1 MSSAPSP
8 LSHDCQPGSR
18 VSPPGEVRETTS
30 TVTDTTTASADT
42 AIAQAHV
49 THAYSRLDAM
59 RALAAQR
66 FADATSGE
74 KGGTHQARSERDA
87 TADHYAQRIK
97 ELDLIEDGLTFG
109 RLDRMAGRART
120 DNLPDTIWIG
130 RIGLLDDDHSVLQV
144 DWRAPAASAFYQATH
159 AQNLDAESRTH
170 ITTRH
175 RQVTD
180 LVTDILDLELL
191 EKSTT
196 DGAATAGSD
205 AALMAALTAN
215 RTGRMNDIIATIQAE
230 QDAIIRSDIRGTLVV
245 AGGPGTG
252 KTAVALHRAAYLLYT
267 FRERLE
273 NAGVLVVGPNPTW
286 TRYID
291 HVLPS
296 LGETSVV
303 STTIATLLPGIIT
316 TQDDEPVVAE
326 IKGDERMAAV
336 IANAVALLPRLQ
348 RAPIRIQL
356 LDLRLDLRAHDLRK
370 AVTFARGQFDTY
382 NEQRVPFLK
391 NLLDIAITRV
401 ANARKL
407 DAGNAE
413 LREEIGD
420 ELREDINVR
429 REFNLIWMPVDELT
443 ALRRLFTDA
452 DLLSRAADGILTSAE
467 QQLLLRSADS
477 QLTTSDVPLLDEF
490 AELLGP
496 VTNES
501 AAHALAQAQQ
511 QATLAA
517 LLAQAER
524 DGAGF
529 DSGGLD
535 AYHGMVDST
544 LMLERY
550 SAGQVAG
557 TLSERAAADREW
569 TYGHIVVDEAQEL
582 SPMAWRAIVRRVP
595 SKSMTVVGDLA
606 QASTAAAADS
616 WAAALDAVT
625 GGNWRLETLTV
636 NYRTPGRL
644 LTPAHQLLIDRGLGG
659 TEPVSAREGDR
670 DPMYHGA
677 NGDEISRTVTQ
688 ILQAES
694 DLLGTWAVIATPEAI
709 PSIRRQ
715 LAADSLIDPAATQ
728 LDARISLLTAHE
740 SKGLEFDHVIVVD
753 PAAIRRSSMAGAADL
768 YVALTRPTQSL
779 HIVDVAGT

>member
-1 MSSAPSP
+1 M
-8 LSHDCQPGSR
+8 
-18 VSPPGEVRETTS
+18 
-30 TVTDTTTASADT
+30 TDTTIDVPGDDLSVART
-42 AIAQAHV
+42 HV
-49 THAYSRLDAM
+49 SHAYSRLDAM
-59 RALAAQR
+59 RALAAER
-66 FADATSGE
+66 FTNATTGT

-87 TADHYAQRIK
+87 TADHYAHRIQ
-97 ELDLIEDGLTFG
+97 ELDMIEDGLTFG
-109 RLDRMAGRART
+109 RLDRMTGRTRA

-144 DWRAPAASAFYQATH
+144 DWRAPAAAAFYQATH
-159 AQNLDAESRTH
+159 AHNHDVESRTH

-175 RQVTD
+175 RDVVD
-180 LVTDILDLELL
+180 LVKDILDLELL
-191 EKSTT
+191 ADATAS
-196 DGAATAGSD
+196 GAAPAAAGSD

-230 QDAIIRSDIRGTLVV
+230 QDAIIRADIRGTLVV

-267 FRERLE
+267 YRERLE
-273 NAGVLVVGPNPTW
+273 NSGVLIVGPNPTW

-303 STTIATLLPGIIT
+303 STTISTLLPGIIT
-316 TQDDEPVVAE
+316 TQDDSAEVAA
-326 IKGDERMAAV
+326 IKGDARMADV
-336 IANAVALLPRLQ
+336 IANAVKLLPRLD
-348 RAPIRIQL
+348 RAPLKLRL
-356 LDLRLDLRAHDLRK
+356 LDLSFELRPHDVRR
-370 AVTFARGQFDTY
+370 AMSFAQGQFDTY

-413 LREEIGD
+413 VREEIGD
-420 ELREDINVR
+420 ELREDVNVR
-429 REFNLIWMPVDELT
+429 REFNLLWMPVDELT
-443 ALRRLFTDA
+443 ALRRLLSNPSLLARAAHGILSTHEQ
-452 DLLSRAADGILTSAE
+452 DLIRRAADAG
-467 QQLLLRSADS
+467 
-477 QLTTSDVPLLDEF
+477 LTTSDVPLLDEF
-490 AELLGP
+490 ADLLGP

-501 AAHALAQAQQ
+501 AVHALALAQQ

-517 LLAQAER
+517 LLSQAER

-550 SAGQVAG
+550 TTGQING
-557 TLSERAAADREW
+557 TLSERAAGDREW

-606 QASTAAAADS
+606 QASSSAAADS
-616 WAAALDAVT
+616 WAHALDRVT

-644 LTPAHQLLIDRGLGG
+644 LIPAHELLVERGLGG
-659 TEPVSAREGDR
+659 SEPVSAREGDA
-670 DPMYHGA
+670 DPVHYSVTTQEIPTVVA
-677 NGDEISRTVTQ
+677 RVLGDN
-688 ILQAES
+688 AAA
-694 DLLGTWAVIATPEAI
+694 LGTWAVIATDDELPHV
-709 PSIRRQ
+709 RGH
-715 LAADSLIDPAATQ
+715 LAATGFIDPAISQ

-740 SKGLEFDHVIVVD
+740 SKGLEFDHIIVVD
-753 PAAIRRSSMAGAADL
+753 PAAIRRSSAAGDADL

-779 HIVDVAGT
+779 HVIETSGA

>member
-1 MSSAPSP
+1 MTDSP
-8 LSHDCQPGSR
+8 DLP
-18 VSPPGEVRETTS
+18 
-30 TVTDTTTASADT
+30 
-42 AIAQAHV
+42 IARAHV
-49 THAYSRLDAM
+49 AHAYSRLDAM

-66 FADATSGE
+66 FADATTGE

-87 TADHYAQRIK
+87 TADHYAHRVN
-97 ELDLIEDGLTFG
+97 ELDMIEDGLTFG
-109 RLDRMAGRART
+109 RLDRMQARERT

-130 RIGLLDDDHSVLQV
+130 RIGLLDADHSVLQV

-159 AQNLDAESRTH
+159 AHNHDVESRTH

-175 RQVTD
+175 REVTD
-180 LVTDILDLELL
+180 LVKDILDLELL
-191 EKSTT
+191 EQSSA
-196 DGAATAGSD
+196 DGVATAGSD

-215 RTGRMNDIIATIQAE
+215 RTGKMNDIIATIQAE

-267 FRERLE
+267 FRDRLE

-316 TQDDEPVVAE
+316 TQDDEPAVAA

-336 IANAVALLPRLQ
+336 IANAVTMLPRLN
-348 RAPIRIQL
+348 RAPVKIQL
-356 LDLRLDLRAHDLRK
+356 LDLSFELRAHDIRK
-370 AVTFARGQFDTY
+370 AVTYARGQFDTY

-413 LREEIGD
+413 VREEIGD

-429 REFNLIWMPVDELT
+429 REFNLLWMPVDELT
-443 ALRRLFTDA
+443 ALRRLLGDVE
-452 DLLSRAADGILTSAE
+452 LMSNAARGILSPE
-467 QQLLLRSADS
+467 DQRLILRPSDS
-477 QLTTSDVPLLDEF
+477 GLTTSDVPLLDEF
-490 AELLGP
+490 ADLLGP

-501 AAHALAQAQQ
+501 AVHALAQAQQ

-550 SAGQVAG
+550 TTGQVNG
-557 TLSERAAADREW
+557 TLSERAASDREW

-606 QASTAAAADS
+606 QASSSAAADS
-616 WAAALDAVT
+616 WAHALDRLT

-644 LTPAHQLLIDRGLGG
+644 LIPAHELLVERGLGG
-659 TEPVSAREGDR
+659 TEPVSAREGDA
-670 DPMYHGA
+670 DPVHHVSA
-677 NGDEISRTVTQ
+677 DLPATVAQ
-688 ILQAES
+688 VLVENA
-694 DLLGTWAVIATPEAI
+694 DARGTWAVIATDTELPH
-709 PSIRRQ
+709 IRGQ
-715 LAADSLIDPAATQ
+715 LAAQGLIDPAASQ

-740 SKGLEFDHVIVVD
+740 SKGLEFDHVVVVD
-753 PAAIRRSSMAGAADL
+753 PAAIRRSSTAGDADL

-779 HIVDVAGT
+779 HLIEKAAAAAL

>member
-1 MSSAPSP
+1 
-8 LSHDCQPGSR
+8 
-18 VSPPGEVRETTS
+18 
-30 TVTDTTTASADT
+30 
-42 AIAQAHV
+42 
-49 THAYSRLDAM
+49 
-59 RALAAQR
+59 
-66 FADATSGE
+66 
-74 KGGTHQARSERDA
+74 
-87 TADHYAQRIK
+87 
-97 ELDLIEDGLTFG
+97 
-109 RLDRMAGRART
+109 
-120 DNLPDTIWIG
+120 
-130 RIGLLDDDHSVLQV
+130 
-144 DWRAPAASAFYQATH
+144 
-159 AQNLDAESRTH
+159 
-170 ITTRH
+170 
-175 RQVTD
+175 
-180 LVTDILDLELL
+180 
-191 EKSTT
+191 
-196 DGAATAGSD
+196 
-205 AALMAALTAN
+205 
-215 RTGRMNDIIATIQAE
+215 MNDIIATIQAE
-230 QDAIIRSDIRGTLVV
+230 QDSIIRSDIRGTLVV

-267 FRERLE
+267 YRERLE
-273 NAGVLVVGPNPTW
+273 NSGVLVVGPNPTW

-303 STTIATLLPGIIT
+303 STTIATLLPGLIT
-316 TQDDEPVVAE
+316 TSDDVPEVAT
-326 IKGDERMAAV
+326 IKGDERMATV
-336 IANAVALLPRLQ
+336 IANAVALLPRFNRVPVQ
-348 RAPIRIQL
+348 IRL
-356 LDLRLDLRAHDLRK
+356 LDLTFELRANDVRK
-370 AVTFARGQFDTY
+370 AATFARGQFDTY

-413 LREEIGD
+413 LREELGD

-429 REFNLIWMPVDELT
+429 REFNLLWMPVDELT
-443 ALRRLFTDA
+443 ALRRLLSEP
-452 DLLSRAADGILTSAE
+452 DLMSEAARGILTSTE
-467 QQLLLRSADS
+467 QQLLRRPAGAT
-477 QLTTSDVPLLDEF
+477 LTTSDVPLLDEF

-501 AAHALAQAQQ
+501 AVHALAQAQQ

-535 AYHGMVDST
+535 AYHGMVDSS

-550 SAGQVAG
+550 STGHVNG
-557 TLSERAAADREW
+557 TLSERAAGDREW

-582 SPMAWRAIVRRVP
+582 SAMAWRALVRRVP

-616 WAAALDAVT
+616 WASALDRVT

-644 LTPAHQLLIDRGLGG
+644 LIPAHELLVERGLGG

-670 DPMYHGA
+670 DPVRY
-677 NGDEISRTVTQ
+677 TVARPDVAETVAT
-688 ILQAES
+688 ILRA
-694 DLLGTWAVIATPEAI
+694 DADAAGTWAVIATDAEF
-709 PSIRRQ
+709 PSIRGL
-715 LAADSLIDPAATQ
+715 LATAGFIDPAAPQ
-728 LDARISLLTAHE
+728 LDSRISLLTAHE
-740 SKGLEFDHVIVVD
+740 SKGLEFDHVVVVD
-753 PAAIRRSSMAGAADL
+753 PSAIRGSSAAGDADL

-779 HIVDVAGT
+779 HVIEPTVSGTDGGDQG